1 MKQHYVALLAGVL
14 VAFSATESLAARK
27 PEPVP
32 PPAFSA
38 PVDVINCSSA
48 STAAALK
55 MVSDDRIE
63 IGGYPIPAGPGG
75 QLERI
80 VVRTTEADG
89 SVEAVLFRG
98 CTSCGGGSQPYTSRF
113 SGFTPLSSDIRP
125 KKNEQSLR
133 LAWNFGES
141 FTPVRGYYETISRNE
156 KSTAKVTINVIRLRN
171 GRHVTLAFADP
182 SNEERYQVIS
192 ETSGASGELFVE
204 RKSLAGIDS
213 RMLFLINTGTE
224 TLRFSSAFDAMFL
237 FPFLSGKG
245 APAGSVGAKPL
256 DATFLSPG
264 MAASL
269 SSQRKD
275 LTEKGELAI
284 ALSSGEFLKVK
295 VK

>member
-1 MKQHYVALLAGVL
+1 M
-14 VAFSATESLAARK
+14 
-27 PEPVP
+27 
-32 PPAFSA
+32 
-38 PVDVINCSSA
+38 
-48 STAAALK
+48 
-55 MVSDDRIE
+55 
-63 IGGYPIPAGPGG
+63 
-75 QLERI
+75 
-80 VVRTTEADG
+80 
-89 SVEAVLFRG
+89 
-98 CTSCGGGSQPYTSRF
+98 
-113 SGFTPLSSDIRP
+113 
-125 KKNEQSLR
+125 
-133 LAWNFGES
+133 
-141 FTPVRGYYETISRNE
+141 RGYYETISRNG
-156 KSTAKVTINVIRLRN
+156 KSTAKVVIDVIRLRK
-171 GRHVTLAFADP
+171 GRHLTLAFADP

-192 ETSGASGELFVE
+192 ETSGASGDLFVE
-204 RKSLAGIDS
+204 RESLAGIDS

-224 TLRFSSAFDAMFL
+224 TLRSSSAFESMFL